1 MNCGVGH
8 RHSLD
13 LVLLWLWRR
22 PAATA
27 WIRPLAWKPL
37 HAVSAA
43 LKGQKTKKKGGKK
56 KTWGK
61 DRRKKTF
68 RAPRKNGHAMV
79 PMGTSDNTQ
88 KGPNSKEA

>member
-22 PAATA
+22 PAPTA

-43 LKGQKTKKKGGKK
+43 LKGQKTKKKGGEEENMGKGQEKKNIQGTKK
-56 KTWGK
+56 KW
-61 DRRKKTF
+61 
-68 RAPRKNGHAMV
+68 PRDGAH
-79 PMGTSDNTQ
+79 GDL
-88 KGPNSKEA
+88 